1 MTIVTKLEIAG
12 VEFSNYKNLKVS
24 RSMSDFSN
32 SSDFTANFDSPYGR
46 HKTSF
51 TVGSEVVI
59 YADNVDGTTK
69 IFTGILEKVRF
80 KGKENKQ
87 TVTLSGRDY
96 TARLMDVTIQPIVYT
111 DSEVSTIIK
120 NIIDNEVLN
129 ITYNNVDT
137 TDTTIERTAYNQQT
151 VFNIFQK
158 LAKLSNRVFWIDN
171 DKDLHFKEKSTTA
184 SGYTLDGT
192 NILSSTFNQTR
203 EGMANIVW
211 VYGDR
216 ALSRYQ
222 EILSADGGSVFTVGN
237 SPHNTYVEYLGS
249 PQKGGIFG
257 LNLQPPSGT
266 QYLVRFFNHDLI
278 FVSGT
283 DLGYDSIP
291 LNGGSILVQYDRSI
305 PIVKYGENQSSI
317 AAFGPKTKIITDKSI
332 KDATIASEYVTKY
345 LEDSNPFKG
354 IELDLLG
361 WFTFNIGNTVIVNLE
376 DFNISSTTQII
387 NVTYD
392 FNEDSCLTE
401 EVIKVKLDSKILDVT
416 DEIAKMKGTL
426 DDIQAQDRLEAE
438 ILPRFQMATGSVS
451 VVGSKWSVY
460 TRSIAGDSLVWGNGA
475 FGIWGTGKWNNSTT
489 TGFVLGNAIGA
500 ILGTSVLGTNVSAYQ
515 LAASGG
521 YSY

>member
-1 MTIVTKLEIAG
+1 MVVKTKLEIAG

-24 RSMSDFSN
+24 RSMSDVTSSSN
-32 SSDFTANFDSPYGR
+32 FTAVFDSPYGR
-46 HKTSF
+46 HKNSF
-51 TVGSEVVI
+51 TVGNEVVI
-59 YADNVDGTTK
+59 YADTVDASTK
-69 IFTGILEKVRF
+69 IFTGILEKVNF
-80 KGKENKQ
+80 KGKENTQ
-87 TVTLSGRDY
+87 TVSLSGRDY

-129 ITYNNVDT
+129 ITYSNVNT

-158 LAKLSNRVFWIDN
+158 LAKLSNYVFWIDT
-171 DKDLHFKEKSTTA
+171 DKDLHFNEKSNTA
-184 SGYTLDGT
+184 SGYTLNST
-192 NILSSTFNQTR
+192 NIISSTFNQTR

-211 VYGDR
+211 VYGDK

-222 EILSADGGSVFTVGN
+222 EIHYADGGSVFTMN
-237 SPHNTYVEYLGS
+237 DSPSNTYVEYLGS

-291 LNGGSILVQYDRSI
+291 LSGGSITVQYDRSI

-317 AAFGPKTKIITDKSI
+317 NAFGPKTKIITDKSI
-332 KDATIASEYVTKY
+332 KDATIASQYVNTY
-345 LEDSNPFKG
+345 LENSNPFKG
-354 IELDLLG
+354 LELNLHG
-361 WFTFNIGNTVIVNLE
+361 WFTFNIGETAIVNLE
-376 DFNISSTTQII
+376 DFNISDTSQII
-387 NVTYD
+387 SINYE
-392 FNEDSCLTE
+392 FNKDSCISE
-401 EVIKVKLDSKILDVT
+401 NVIKVKLDTKILDVT
-416 DEIAKMKGTL
+416 DEIAKMKSTL
-426 DDIQAQDRLEAE
+426 DDIQAEDRLAAD
-438 ILPRFQMATGSVS
+438 ILPRFEIATGSVS
-451 VVGSKWSVY
+451 VVGSRWNIF
-460 TRSIAGDSLVWGNGA
+460 TRSIAGDSLIWGNNA
-475 FGIWGTGKWNNSTT
+475 FGIWGTGKWNDSTT

-500 ILGTSVLGTNVSAYQ
+500 VLGTSVLGTNLSSYQ
-515 LAASGG
+515 LIASGG